1 MSSIDALS
9 LRNSATTSPQSSV
22 TSNVGTSSSS
32 VNSEP
37 ADRFE
42 STTTRGTSSIG
53 VVRNTPNPVAVEKPQ
68 EALAVNDIPQPGY
81 WYNAK
86 KYMWASIVSLAFKA
100 AKLLPI
106 AKPKNEKLKMVTLKD
121 LDPAVAIDNIHTTQ
135 DVPEA
140 EKSKAK
146 QMLYAAIRW
155 LSSAMPI
162 NSEGMPPISSNF
174 DAMLEEAYP
183 EKYKALLPAPVIPPE
198 IATRPDDIVGTM
210 ALSGPFAAYVEKV
223 PGTDNLYKIDL
234 ERYSNIAV
242 RDGLKALG
250 GSVFMEYSPEEKRM
264 NTRYIKYQGRV
275 YPKDGPGWEA
285 VQKIALCT
293 LSTDATVV
301 RHLTDTHLLV
311 AGTYAGVTTNT
322 LDAQH
327 PVRALIHPHLHQT
340 LSTNNY
346 KASNLV
352 KNDDS
357 VFPKIFSY
365 NKDTIQKL
373 MKDYADGFDIR
384 KMDPAL
390 DAEMR
395 GFEADSEV
403 EYPYLENT
411 TKLWKITQD
420 YVSSYLDAYYESDEA
435 IAQDPQIQAWYAAL
449 NKYIPNGVTQYAPT
463 ITKENIAKLCTLL
476 IHTGSVEH
484 ENVGNITWNYT
495 TLHQYIPSLVP
506 ADGSNV
512 PVDVYQRYINTSVLT
527 FIPLNQLMD
536 DVSHIALDEKGAAC
550 MQRYRENLAELQK
563 EMEKKPFSYSAM
575 YPKALEGSV
584 ST

>member
-1 MSSIDALS
+1 
-9 LRNSATTSPQSSV
+9 
-22 TSNVGTSSSS
+22 
-32 VNSEP
+32 
-37 ADRFE
+37 
-42 STTTRGTSSIG
+42 
-53 VVRNTPNPVAVEKPQ
+53 
-68 EALAVNDIPQPGY
+68 
-81 WYNAK
+81 
-86 KYMWASIVSLAFKA
+86 
-100 AKLLPI
+100 
-106 AKPKNEKLKMVTLKD
+106 
-121 LDPAVAIDNIHTTQ
+121 
-135 DVPEA
+135 
-140 EKSKAK
+140 
-146 QMLYAAIRW
+146 
-155 LSSAMPI
+155 
-162 NSEGMPPISSNF
+162 
-174 DAMLEEAYP
+174 
-183 EKYKALLPAPVIPPE
+183 
-198 IATRPDDIVGTM
+198 
-210 ALSGPFAAYVEKV
+210 
-223 PGTDNLYKIDL
+223 
-234 ERYSNIAV
+234 
-242 RDGLKALG
+242 
-250 GSVFMEYSPEEKRM
+250 
-264 NTRYIKYQGRV
+264 
-275 YPKDGPGWEA
+275 
-285 VQKIALCT
+285 
-293 LSTDATVV
+293 
-301 RHLTDTHLLV
+301 
-311 AGTYAGVTTNT
+311 
-322 LDAQH
+322 
-327 PVRALIHPHLHQT
+327 
-340 LSTNNY
+340 
-346 KASNLV
+346 
-352 KNDDS
+352 
-357 VFPKIFSY
+357 
-365 NKDTIQKL
+365 

-403 EYPYLENT
+403 EYPYLENS
-411 TKLWKITQD
+411 TKLWNITQD